1 MATPADRLSRQPA
14 ARRSLAPRAGSSL
27 DLAANAG
34 TIVTATAR
42 ARGRGQATARA
53 ADSRAAAT
61 RSGALL
67 RARLLVA
74 RTLTF
79 VVLFAAWELL
89 AGGFGVFEPAVNP
102 ALLPPPSAALADIVV
117 YAKSGLLAGDLV
129 ATLGSAATGLLA
141 GLIGGF
147 LMGMLLGG
155 WRTVAD
161 VVEPLFVG
169 LNSLPRVALAPLLVL
184 WFGLGSTS
192 KIVVA
197 LFAVFF
203 IVFFNTY
210 SGARS
215 IDRELINTV
224 RVMGASRVQVLR
236 IVVVPAVL
244 QWVFAAL
251 RTSVSFAL
259 TAVVV
264 GEFVG
269 ATAGLGYRMAI
280 ASGVLNT
287 PRVFSILLLLG
298 LVGATLVEIA
308 KRVEQRLLRWRPN
321 SDYA

>member
-1 MATPADRLSRQPA
+1 
-14 ARRSLAPRAGSSL
+14 
-27 DLAANAG
+27 
-34 TIVTATAR
+34 
-42 ARGRGQATARA
+42 
-53 ADSRAAAT
+53 
-61 RSGALL
+61 LL
-67 RARLLVA
+67 FA

-79 VVLFAAWELL
+79 VSLFALWELL
-89 AGGFGVFEPAVNP
+89 AGGFGVLEPAVNP
-102 ALLPPPSAALADIVV
+102 ALLPPPSAAVSDLVV
-117 YAKSGLLAGDLV
+117 YAASGLLAGDV
-129 ATLGSAATGLLA
+129 AATLGSAATGLLM
-141 GLIGGF
+141 GLAGGF
-147 LMGMLLGG
+147 LVGMLLGA
-155 WRTVAD
+155 WRTAAD

-169 LNSLPRVALAPLLVL
+169 LNSLPRIALAPLLVL

-197 LFAVFF
+197 MFAVFF

-215 IDRELINTV
+215 IDRELISAV
-224 RVMGASRVQVLR
+224 RVMGATRFQQLR

-298 LVGATLVEIA
+298 VVGATLVEIA
-308 KRVEQRLLRWRPN
+308 KRIEQRLLRWRPAP
-321 SDYA
+321 DYS